1 MYKNVQKHLV
11 QSTYILSLFLLEG
24 DEEKMDLDIIE
35 LILQDLK
42 PISKEHERIK
52 LYLETHK
59 GNCDYYICNSS
70 KYKERIICLK
80 SIYQSIKLDL
90 LNDICLEINR

>member
-1 MYKNVQKHLV
+1 
-11 QSTYILSLFLLEG
+11 
-24 DEEKMDLDIIE
+24 MDLDIIE
-35 LILQDLK
+35 LILQDFR
-42 PISKEHERIK
+42 PISREHERIK

-59 GNCDYYICNSS
+59 ENCDNYICNSF

>member
-1 MYKNVQKHLV
+1 
-11 QSTYILSLFLLEG
+11 
-24 DEEKMDLDIIE
+24 MDLDIIE
-35 LILQDLK
+35 LIIKDFI
-42 PISKEHERIK
+42 PTSKEHERIK

-59 GNCDYYICNSS
+59 GNCNHYIYNSS
-70 KYKERIICLK
+70 KYKDRTICLK

>member
-1 MYKNVQKHLV
+1 
-11 QSTYILSLFLLEG
+11 
-24 DEEKMDLDIIE
+24 MDLDIIE
-35 LILQDLK
+35 LILQDFK
-42 PISKEHERIK
+42 PNLKEHERIK

-59 GNCDYYICNSS
+59 GTCNHYIYNSS
-70 KYKERIICLK
+70 KYTDRIICLK